1 MATCAATQTA
11 VAPAPSACDE
21 MVRLR
26 EEAKQLQEKL
36 RESRH
41 RAREHE
47 KEERRSGLRATH
59 SNDYEL
65 FLQRKLLKNSLAIA
79 GHIAEHCCEELGRDS

>member
-11 VAPAPSACDE
+11 LSPASSPCDE
-21 MVRLR
+21 MMRLR
-26 EEAKQLQEKL
+26 DEAKQLQDKL
-36 RESRH
+36 RESRQ
-41 RAREHE
+41 RAKDHE
-47 KEERRSGLRATH
+47 KEDRRTGLRANH

-79 GHIAEHCCEELGRDS
+79 RHIAEHRCEELGRES

>member
-1 MATCAATQTA
+1 
-11 VAPAPSACDE
+11 
-21 MVRLR
+21 MVHLR
-26 EEAKQLQEKL
+26 GEAKQLQEKL
-36 RESRH
+36 RESRQ

-47 KEERRSGLRATH
+47 KEERRSGNRANH

-79 GHIAEHCCEELGRDS
+79 RHIAAHRCEELGQES